1 MTALDGV
8 NGTVCNAQQYDQS
21 QEFRNHNYSGPSIS
35 CLTHGESIGLAIAA
49 EASFISSISVIVIF
63 FWIGWNVRWY
73 RKTFP
78 KGDWKLIHG
87 PADVYMFSLFV
98 FEFLQAMGGVLD
110 VRWAHRGIVTTGH
123 YCMAQGVIQQI
134 GEVGV
139 ALITL
144 LLAVHTF
151 VAALWRV
158 GLQARGVALGMVYLA
173 CIFITLWVA
182 IGASSHKNYDTPTP
196 YWCWISPKFSGIRL
210 GGEYLWLWIALF
222 ASAIL
227 YIPLY
232 FWTEG
237 RLSVDEESWYKFHM
251 SDPDQRVEY
260 AQRRAALRMLLYPLA
275 YSLVVLPLSISR
287 WLQFSNHNVSSAATF
302 FGVTMFNLSGAINV
316 LLFLV
321 VRPQLLLFPRPE
333 ELAEPDMELA
343 PPQGTSSAIFSDI
356 AKFQHSPEPT
366 SAALVVDEGSR
377 NSAAQSRA
385 SSRRISDEI

>member
-1 MTALDGV
+1 MTALGGV
-8 NGTVCNAQQYDQS
+8 NGTVCNAQQYNQS
-21 QEFRNHNYSGPSIS
+21 QEFRPKNYSGPSIS
-35 CLTHGESIGLAIAA
+35 CLTHGESIGLALAA
-49 EASFISSISVIVIF
+49 EASFISSISIVVIF
-63 FWIGWNVRWY
+63 IWIGWNVRWY

-78 KGDWKLIHG
+78 KGDWKLFQG

-98 FEFLQAMGGVLD
+98 FDFLQAMGGVLD
-110 VRWAHRGIVTTGH
+110 VGWAHKGIVMTGP
-123 YCMAQGVIQQI
+123 YCTAQGIIQQI

-158 GLQARGVALGMVYLA
+158 GLQARGVALGMVCLA
-173 CIFITLWVA
+173 CVFITVWVA
-182 IGASSHKNYDTPTP
+182 ISAVKHKNYDAPTP
-196 YWCWISPKFSGIRL
+196 YWCWISSKYSGIRL
-210 GGEYLWLWIALF
+210 GGEYIWLWIALF
-222 ASAIL
+222 ASAML

-260 AQRRAALRMLLYPLA
+260 AQRRAALGMLLYPLA
-275 YSLVVLPLSISR
+275 YSLVVLPISISR
-287 WLQFSNHNVSSAATF
+287 WLQFSRHHVSSAATF

-316 LLFLV
+316 LLFLL

-333 ELAEPDMELA
+333 GLAEPDMELV
-343 PPQGTSSAIFSDI
+343 PQCTSSAILSDI

-366 SAALVVDEGSR
+366 SASLMVDEGSR
-377 NSAAQSRA
+377 NSVVQSHV
-385 SSRRISDEI
+385 SSRRLSDDI